1 MKTRISAVTNFIYF
15 TANFHGGYQAVIR
28 AMWKDD
34 PHLAEHILVK
44 LESILGR
51 KYAGIGVF
59 PMGAWIDLFFEL
71 DSANQEKMIAW
82 IELNYHHNREHEHE
96 IELEPD
102 LYDYL

>member
-15 TANFHGGYQAVIR
+15 TANFRGGYQAVIR
-28 AMWKDD
+28 AIWNDV
-34 PHLAEHILVK
+34 PYLAEHILAK

-71 DSANQEKMIAW
+71 DKTNQEKMITW
-82 IELNYHHNREHEHE
+82 IELNYHNGLKHEVE
-96 IELEPD
+96 IRLENAN
-102 LYDYL
+102 L